1 MRPVIT
7 ATLFALILPAMA
19 VLPAAAQTPTS
30 PVTGARP
37 GNDIGSGQSLPRGNI
52 PSNVTPGDTRSLI
65 APSLPVPAV
74 GPDSGPRTY
83 LEAAQ
88 RALAAGQTGEAQ
100 EALERAQTRM
110 LDRSVVPSR
119 ADVPDQQPGVED
131 VNNALHALSAGDRG
145 RTQQIITDILAR
157 LRG

>member
-1 MRPVIT
+1 MRSTILAAV
-7 ATLFALILPAMA
+7 FASALL
-19 VLPAAAQTPTS
+19 VVAAPQAGAQTPAS

-74 GPDSGPRTY
+74 GANGGPRAY

-110 LDRSVVPSR
+110 LDRSVAPSR

-131 VNNALHALSAGDRG
+131 VNNALHALSAGDRP
-145 RTQQIITDILAR
+145 RTQQIISDILAR
-157 LRG
+157 MRG